1 MADRA
6 RNKRRLSKSDY
17 EALAN
22 LRYALREFM
31 AFSKS
36 AAGAVDLSPQQH
48 QALLAIKGAPNRDH
62 LSIGEISERLMVRH
76 HTAVELVGRLE
87 KRGLIQRKSDPSD
100 ARRVHI
106 YLTREASDLI
116 ETLSHAHIQELQSI
130 RPALENLLAGL
141 DS

>member
-1 MADRA
+1 MAGRT
-6 RNKRRLSKSDY
+6 RKNRRLSKSNY

-22 LRYALREFM
+22 FRYALRKFM
-31 AFSKS
+31 AFSER
-36 AAGAVDLSPQQH
+36 ATGAVDLSPQQH
-48 QALLAIKGAPNRDH
+48 QALLAIKGAPNCDH

-87 KRGLIQRKSDPSD
+87 KRGLIQRKNDPSD
-100 ARRVHI
+100 ARRGHI
-106 YLTREASDLI
+106 YLTRKALELI